1 MSNANNL
8 PPVQH
13 LPENRQLD
21 GVANFLAFRDSIV
34 STVRGYGL
42 EGYLD
47 GSIPRPPANVAP
59 AVLAAGPNP
68 GQNVIPVS
76 TANNSATPSEAEWE
90 LRNAR
95 VASRRGHSKI
105 KCWAPGGGAEGQAP
119 PNYKLPN
126 KLGFKN
132 NSNASSYATVTAPIT
147 SSSTQ
152 QAAPS
157 VFATMFDLGTDLG
170 EGSAV
175 SEPEGVVPY
184 QLDVLIADSNNT
196 PSQTFLDSAASEC
209 CIRDKFLF
217 VKFVEKRAK
226 GRMAVDGAGGAFV
239 IEGYGVV
246 EIPDFED
253 VGVVHAVVCD
263 EPTVGSSF

>member
-13 LPENRQLD
+13 LPKNRQLD

-68 GQNVIPVS
+68 GQNVIP
-76 TANNSATPSEAEWE
+76 
-90 LRNAR
+90 
-95 VASRRGHSKI
+95 I

-132 NSNASSYATVTAPIT
+132 NSNASSYATVTAPIA
-147 SSSTQ
+147 SSSA

-170 EGSAV
+170 GTTLSSLDSADNADANSSRHRREIDPVLEGSAV
-175 SEPEGVVPY
+175 SETEGVVPY
-184 QLDVLIADSNNT
+184 QLDVLIANSNNT

-246 EIPDFED
+246 EIPLLTRKDWLGLGE
-253 VGVVHAVVCD
+253 GEC
-263 EPTVGSSF
+263 